1 MLSFLA
7 RRLAVAAAMLLLAS
21 LVVFVVL
28 EVMPGD
34 PALLMLGTEA
44 RPDTLAALRAQM
56 GLDRPAPVRYLAW
69 IGGLLTGEPGISFT
83 YDVPVGTLIAD
94 RLSVTAP
101 LTGIAI
107 LLSTALALPLGL
119 FAASRRG
126 GPGDWGV
133 MAFSQMGVAVPGFW
147 VGILLVL
154 VFSIGLGWLPAG
166 GFPGWSAGPA
176 AALASLLLP
185 AASLALTE
193 AAILARV
200 TRAAVLDTLGEDYVR
215 TARAKGLS
223 RRAVLWRHVLRN
235 ALIPIVTIV
244 GLQFSFLMA
253 GTVVIENVFYL
264 PGLGRLL
271 FQAIAQRDLIVVKDV
286 VVLLAALVILVNFL
300 VDLLYVLIDPRP
312 RAGVGTGETA

>member
-7 RRLAVAAAMLLLAS
+7 RRLVVAAAMLVLAS

-69 IGGLLTGEPGISFT
+69 IGGLLTGDPGTNFT
-83 YDVPVGTLIAD
+83 YDLPVGTLIAD

-101 LTGIAI
+101 LTGLAI

-154 VFSIGLGWLPAG
+154 VFSSGLGWLPAG

-176 AALASLLLP
+176 ALASLLLP
-185 AASLALTE
+185 AVSLALTE

-235 ALIPIVTIV
+235 ALVPVVTIV
-244 GLQFSFLMA
+244 GLQFSYLMA

-271 FQAIAQRDLIVVKDV
+271 FQAIAQRDLIVVKDLV
-286 VVLLAALVILVNFL
+286 TLLAALVILVNFL
-300 VDLLYVLIDPRP
+300 VDLLYAVIDPRP
-312 RAGVGTGETA
+312 RAGSGAEAQA

>member
-7 RRLAVAAAMLLLAS
+7 RRLVVAAAMLVLAS

-69 IGGLLTGEPGISFT
+69 IGGLLTGDPGTSFT
-83 YDVPVGTLIAD
+83 YDLPVGTLIAD

-101 LTGIAI
+101 LTGLAI

-176 AALASLLLP
+176 ALASLLLP
-185 AASLALTE
+185 AVSLALTE

-235 ALIPIVTIV
+235 ALVPVVTIV
-244 GLQFSFLMA
+244 GLQFSYLMA

-271 FQAIAQRDLIVVKDV
+271 FQAIAQRDLIVVKDLV
-286 VVLLAALVILVNFL
+286 TLLAALVILVNFL
-300 VDLLYVLIDPRP
+300 VDLLYAVIDPRP
-312 RAGVGTGETA
+312 RAGSGAEAQA